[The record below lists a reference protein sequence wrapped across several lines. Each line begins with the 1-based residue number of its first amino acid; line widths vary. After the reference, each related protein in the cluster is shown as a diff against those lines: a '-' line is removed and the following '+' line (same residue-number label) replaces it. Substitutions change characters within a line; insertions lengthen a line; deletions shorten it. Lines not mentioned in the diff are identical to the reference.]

1 MAMAMHLSETFS
13 IIEPSTTTLC
23 TYHRMASLGSVLF
36 LSLWYSTLGLL
47 SKAEKQ
53 APTIAL
59 LPLWNFILEQLK
71 FNEFSSPN
79 KNLQ

>member
-23 TYHRMASLGSVLF
+23 TYHRMASLGSVLV

-47 SKAEKQ
+47 SFAEKQ
-53 APTIAL
+53 ATAL
-59 LPLWNFILEQLK
+59 VVLQL
-71 FNEFSSPN
+71 
-79 KNLQ
+79 